1 MLTIA
6 NVSKSYGP
14 RTLFAEVSLN
24 IARTDRLG
32 LVGANGA
39 GKSTLFNIILG
50 KDTPDEGL
58 IEWERGAN
66 FGFLP
71 QESAPVGD
79 ETILQIA
86 TSGGKLEPEN
96 DDDWDIDYTLEPR
109 AKKILAGLGFRETD
123 HDKLAK
129 TFSGG
134 WVMRA
139 HLARLLVSEPTLLL
153 LDEPTNHL
161 DLEALLWFQDYLTRY
176 PGGLVV
182 ISHDRA
188 FLNALCTGMIELRG
202 QRLHEY
208 TGNYDDF
215 LVERVARKERQQ
227 AMFKNQQREIAHLQT
242 FVDRFGA
249 KASMASRAKS
259 KEKQIARLEE
269 IAIDEP
275 EDDLKKI
282 QFRFPQPPRS
292 GLKVMKLEHV
302 KQSYGDHV
310 VYQDLNFECE
320 RGQRTVLVG
329 PNGAGKSTLL
339 KILAGVIPINGGLRE
354 EGGNVI
360 TGYFAQNRV
369 DNLNPKLTVLEN
381 VMELRTNENQLT
393 EQQARGMLG
402 TFLFRKDDVHKKVSV
417 LSGGEKSRL
426 ALVKLLINPPNF
438 LLMDE
443 PTTHLDIMSIDALIA
458 ALQTYEGTLFF
469 VSHDVHFIRQIAKTV
484 LHVHSGRLTPYAG
497 DYAYY
502 LEKSKAGNER
512 AALTAGFTDGR
523 PKQAEAPKAEKA
535 PAAAPTKLSGS
546 DLRKLEKEVARLEQL
561 VADLEAKQAKLTT
574 ELADPATYSQGA
586 KVQQLNADLKATTD
600 ALHAAS
606 AEWEK
611 AAQKLTD
618 AKGA

>member
-6 NVSKSYGP
+6 NLSKSYGP

-50 KDTPDEGL
+50 KDQPDEGL

-188 FLNALCTGMIELRG
+188 FLNALCTGTIELRG
-202 QRLHEY
+202 QRLHCY
-208 TGNYDDF
+208 NGNYDDF
-215 LVERVARKERQQ
+215 ILERVARKDRQQ

-269 IAIDEP
+269 VAIDEP

-302 KQSYGDHV
+302 QQAYGEHV
-310 VYQDLNFECE
+310 VYKDLNFECE

-339 KILAGVIPINGGLRE
+339 KILAGVIPINGGVRE

-458 ALQTYEGTLFF
+458 ALKTYEGTLYF
-469 VSHDVHFIRQIAKTV
+469 VSHDVHFIREIAKTV
-484 LHVHSGRLTPYAG
+484 LHVHSGRLTNYAG

-502 LEKSKAGNER
+502 LEKSKSGNER
-512 AALTAGFTDGR
+512 AALTAGFTDAR

-546 DLRKLEKEVARLEQL
+546 DLRKLEKEVSRLEQL
-561 VADLEAKQAKLTT
+561 VADLEAKQAQLTT
-574 ELADPATYSQGA
+574 ELADPATYAQGA
-586 KVQQLNADLKATTD
+586 KVQQLNADLKATTE

-606 AEWEK
+606 ADWEK
-611 AAQKLTD
+611 AAQKLSEE
-618 AKGA
+618 KK